1 MILNNLVIYYL
12 CDCTTATRPITETAV
27 AQVSN
32 FLLYS
37 SLLEESVSV
46 TEFQA
51 AGANSSLVWTRAHE
65 GVSGKKNSVME
76 SMSMPR

>member
-1 MILNNLVIYYL
+1 MIRNKNLVIYYL
-12 CDCTTATRPITETAV
+12 RDCTTATKPITETVV

-51 AGANSSLVWTRAHE
+51 AGANSNLVWTRAYE
-65 GVSGKKNSVME
+65 GVSGRKIVLWNQ
-76 SMSMPR
+76 